1 MSPRPPRS
9 TSTHTLFPYTTLFR
23 SVHGQP
29 VFFVA
34 HQVERLVVE
43 GVVLVPI
50 RPANQIRATHAVEAE
65 VVLNQADGHYS
76 AVVVDQLDAAAG
88 FLQNVARGLSN
99 HPSDAGQVVIR
110 IASRRAS
117 VGPSV

>member
-65 VVLNQADGHYS
+65 VVMNQADGHYS
-76 AVVVDQLDAAAG
+76 AVVVDQPDAAAG
-88 FLQNVARGLSN
+88 FLPTVARGLSN
-99 HPSDAGQVVIR
+99 RLPDEIGR
-110 IASRRAS
+110 PSRRER
-117 VGPSV
+117 GCQDC